1 MSIQKAGK
9 TILSRIRPYKPVDT
23 KRVIYETTQDIFE
36 RRDTVL
42 DVAKDFRKRLV
53 NPIADWKTGLPA
65 YGDEGYGT
73 LRQIISSYTNYV
85 EKLKPQDAEKFT
97 KLAIG
102 ENQLDAIEAVC
113 DKNVDIKLFK
123 ETLEKSLGK
132 TIRSVIVPN

>member
-97 KLAIG
+97 KLATKA
-102 ENQLDAIEAVC
+102 NDDQ
-113 DKNVDIKLFK
+113 
-123 ETLEKSLGK
+123 
-132 TIRSVIVPN
+132 SVIIHKLTESTKDYSRQIEINENETTEVQYE